1 MVGGLLVGVTS
12 VGSGSLIMV
21 CLILLY
27 PALSS
32 RRLVGTDL
40 VQAVPP
46 TWVGVTG
53 VAAVLGPL
61 AWAAVRRAHGR
72 PAFDRIRARGSAH
85 DQATQDDGPGRL
97 ERPHVGPRVRR

>member
-1 MVGGLLVGVTS
+1 MTRRGIAIVLLLTGLAMLT
-12 VGSGSLIMV
+12 
-21 CLILLY
+21 
-27 PALSS
+27 
-32 RRLVGTDL
+32 
-40 VQAVPP
+40 VPP

-53 VAAVLGPL
+53 VAAVLLGPL